1 MNFFEAQHQA
11 RKRTRWLVLWFAFG
25 VIGTVV
31 TLYAATIGIVKFLD
45 GTYPAEST
53 DQSLPAGVAIV
64 GLVVILLGSFF
75 KLIQL
80 GQGGSVVARD
90 MGARPIDPA
99 TRDTAERRLLNVVEE
114 MAIASGIPVPQVWV
128 MDDEESINAFAA
140 GTEPSNAVVA
150 VSRGC
155 LKELTRAELQGVVA
169 HEFSHILNGDM
180 RLNVRLIGWLFGLM
194 MIAMLG
200 RGILSILRHVRVR
213 SSGDNKNSGGLLLV
227 IVVSGAAVW
236 LIGSVGV
243 FFGRLIQAA
252 VSRQREYLADASAV
266 QFTRDPQGIAGA
278 LKKTLVQ
285 QGGKLH
291 APRAAEAA
299 HMFFA
304 SPGSLLSGM
313 LATHP
318 PLAERI
324 RLLDPS
330 VVASMAEAQRDKH
343 ASPVSEISARR
354 EWQSSALSGL
364 GAAASINADYGTKMR
379 NSLDLEV
386 AFFNVAQAKGAV
398 LGMLVAQD
406 ERLRDEEMRWL
417 VPVLSAEEME
427 FVALWQTRSLAMASV
442 QKIAVMDLAIP
453 LLRRMDL
460 AEYDVF
466 RDQARRLISSDGEVT
481 LFELMMERAMERHL
495 AGTFERRDLRPIR
508 FQRMEQLENELAH
521 LLACFARFSR
531 SNDSWLTGATAYQQ
545 LTGRTLPK
553 VENELSHL
561 DGVFLAM
568 DQASPPLKKQILQW
582 CGEAISQDGVIDDRE
597 IELLRA
603 AADAIGTSLPPLQAL
618 R

>member
-11 RKRTRWLVLWFAFG
+11 RKRTRWLVLWFALG
-25 VIGTVV
+25 VLGTVA
-31 TLYAATIGIVKFLD
+31 TLYGAAIGI
-45 GTYPAEST
+45 TYYVGHV
-53 DQSLPAGVAIV
+53 DQSFGFSVAAI

-75 KLIQL
+75 KLVQL
-80 GQGGSVVARD
+80 GQGGAVVARD
-90 MGARPIDPA
+90 MGARPVDPA
-99 TRDTAERRLLNVVEE
+99 TRDVAERRLLNVVEE
-114 MAIASGIPVPQVWV
+114 MSIASGIPAPQVWV
-128 MDDEESINAFAA
+128 MDDEQSINAFAA
-140 GTEPSNAVVA
+140 GTEPGNAVVA

-155 LKELTRAELQGVVA
+155 LEELNRAELQGVVA

-180 RLNVRLIGWLFGLM
+180 RLNLRLIGWLFGLM

-213 SSGDNKNSGGLLLV
+213 SSGDNKNNAGLLLV
-227 IVVSGAAVW
+227 ILLSGAAVW

-278 LKKTLVQ
+278 LKKILIQ
-285 QGGKLH
+285 QGGSLH

-299 HMFFA
+299 HMFFS
-304 SPGSLLSGM
+304 SPGSLLSGW

-318 PLAERI
+318 PLTERI

-330 VVASMAEAQRDKH
+330 VIVSMAEAQRERH
-343 ASPVSEISARR
+343 ASQSQEVSAKR

-364 GAAASINADYGTKMR
+364 GAASSINADYGTKMR
-379 NSLDLEV
+379 NSLDQAL
-386 AFFNVAQAKGAV
+386 AFYNLAQAKGAV

-406 ERLRDEEMRWL
+406 EQLREEEIRWL
-417 VPVLSAEEME
+417 LPVLSAEEME
-427 FVALWQTRSLAMASV
+427 AVALWQAQSLSMASV

-460 AEYDVF
+460 QEYDRF
-466 RDQARRLISSDGEVT
+466 REHARHLISCDGEVT
-481 LFELMMERAMERHL
+481 LFELMMVRAMERHL
-495 AGTFERRDLRPIR
+495 AGTFERRDLSPIR
-508 FQRMEQLENELAH
+508 YHRMEQLENELAR
-521 LLACFARFSR
+521 LLSCFACFSQ
-531 SNDSWLTGATAYQQ
+531 SSETWQTGAVAYRQ
-545 LTGRTLPK
+545 LTGRELPQ
-553 VENELSHL
+553 VENDLTHL
-561 DGVFLAM
+561 DGVLTTM

-582 CGEAISQDGVIDDRE
+582 CGESISQDGIIDDRE

-603 AADAIGTSLPPLQAL
+603 AADAIGTLLPPLQAL

>member
-11 RKRTRWLVLWFAFG
+11 RKRTRWLVLWFALG
-25 VIGTVV
+25 VLGTVA
-31 TLYAATIGIVKFLD
+31 TLYGAAIGI
-45 GTYPAEST
+45 TYYVGHV
-53 DQSLPAGVAIV
+53 DQSFGFSVAAI

-75 KLIQL
+75 KLVQL
-80 GQGGSVVARD
+80 GQGGAVVARD
-90 MGARPIDPA
+90 MGARPVDPA
-99 TRDTAERRLLNVVEE
+99 TRDVAERRLLNVVEE
-114 MAIASGIPVPQVWV
+114 MSIASGIPAPQVWV
-128 MDDEESINAFAA
+128 MDDEQSINAFAA
-140 GTEPSNAVVA
+140 GTEPGNAVVA

-155 LKELTRAELQGVVA
+155 LEELNRAELQGVVA

-180 RLNVRLIGWLFGLM
+180 RLNLRLIGWLFGLM

-200 RGILSILRHVRVR
+200 RGILSILRHARVR
-213 SSGDNKNSGGLLLV
+213 SSGDNKNNAGLLLV
-227 IVVSGAAVW
+227 ILLSGAAVW

-278 LKKTLVQ
+278 LKKILIQ
-285 QGGKLH
+285 QGGSLH

-299 HMFFA
+299 HMFFS
-304 SPGSLLSGM
+304 SPGSLLSGW

-318 PLAERI
+318 PLTERI

-330 VVASMAEAQRDKH
+330 VIVSMAEAQRERH
-343 ASPVSEISARR
+343 ASQSQEVSAKR

-364 GAAASINADYGTKMR
+364 GAASSINADYGTKMR
-379 NSLDLEV
+379 NSLGQAL
-386 AFFNVAQAKGAV
+386 AFYNLAQAKGAV

-406 ERLRDEEMRWL
+406 EQLREEEIRWL
-417 VPVLSAEEME
+417 LPVLSAEEME
-427 FVALWQTRSLAMASV
+427 AVALWQAQSLSMASV

-460 AEYDVF
+460 QEYDRF
-466 RDQARRLISSDGEVT
+466 REHARHLISCDGEVT
-481 LFELMMERAMERHL
+481 LFELMMVRAMERHL
-495 AGTFERRDLRPIR
+495 AGTFERRDLSPIR
-508 FQRMEQLENELAH
+508 YHRMEQLENELAR
-521 LLACFARFSR
+521 LLSCFACFSQ
-531 SNDSWLTGATAYQQ
+531 SSETWQTGAVAYRQ
-545 LTGRTLPK
+545 LTGRELPQ
-553 VENELSHL
+553 VENDLTHL
-561 DGVFLAM
+561 DGVLTTM

-582 CGEAISQDGVIDDRE
+582 CGESISQDGIIDDRE

-603 AADAIGTSLPPLQAL
+603 AADAIGTLLPPLQAL

>member
-11 RKRTRWLVLWFAFG
+11 RKRTRWLVLWFALG
-25 VIGTVV
+25 VLGTVA
-31 TLYAATIGIVKFLD
+31 TLYGAAIGI
-45 GTYPAEST
+45 TYYVGHV
-53 DQSLPAGVAIV
+53 DQSFGFSVAAI

-75 KLIQL
+75 KLVQL
-80 GQGGSVVARD
+80 GQGGAVVARD
-90 MGARPIDPA
+90 MGARPVDPA
-99 TRDTAERRLLNVVEE
+99 TRDVAERRLLNVVEE
-114 MAIASGIPVPQVWV
+114 MSIASGIPAPQVWV
-128 MDDEESINAFAA
+128 MDDEQSINAFAA
-140 GTEPSNAVVA
+140 GTEPGNAVVA

-155 LKELTRAELQGVVA
+155 LEELNRAELQGVVA

-180 RLNVRLIGWLFGLM
+180 RLNLRLIGWLFGLM

-213 SSGDNKNSGGLLLV
+213 SSGDNKNNAGLLLV
-227 IVVSGAAVW
+227 ILLSGAAVW

-278 LKKTLVQ
+278 LKKILIQ
-285 QGGKLH
+285 QGGSLH

-299 HMFFA
+299 HMFFS
-304 SPGSLLSGM
+304 SPGSLLSGW

-318 PLAERI
+318 PLTERI

-330 VVASMAEAQRDKH
+330 VIVSMAEAQRERH
-343 ASPVSEISARR
+343 ASQSQEVSAKR

-364 GAAASINADYGTKMR
+364 GAASSINADYGTKMR
-379 NSLDLEV
+379 NSLGQAL
-386 AFFNVAQAKGAV
+386 AFYNLAQAKGAV

-406 ERLRDEEMRWL
+406 EQLREEEIRWL
-417 VPVLSAEEME
+417 LPVLSAEEME
-427 FVALWQTRSLAMASV
+427 AVALWQAQSLSMASV

-460 AEYDVF
+460 QEYDRF
-466 RDQARRLISSDGEVT
+466 REHARHLISCDGEVT
-481 LFELMMERAMERHL
+481 LFELMMVRAMEHHL
-495 AGTFERRDLRPIR
+495 AGTFERRDLSPIR
-508 FQRMEQLENELAH
+508 YHRMEQLENELAR
-521 LLACFARFSR
+521 LLSCFACFSQ
-531 SNDSWLTGATAYQQ
+531 SSETWQTGAVAYRQ
-545 LTGRTLPK
+545 LTGRELPQ
-553 VENELSHL
+553 VENDLTHL
-561 DGVFLAM
+561 DGVLTTM

-582 CGEAISQDGVIDDRE
+582 CGESISQDGIIDDRE

-603 AADAIGTSLPPLQAL
+603 AADAIGTLLPPLQAL

>member
-11 RKRTRWLVLWFAFG
+11 RKRTRWLVLWFALG
-25 VIGTVV
+25 VLGTVA
-31 TLYAATIGIVKFLD
+31 TLYGAAIGISQYA
-45 GTYPAEST
+45 GHA
-53 DQSLPAGVAIV
+53 DQSFGLSVAAI

-75 KLIQL
+75 KLVQL

-90 MGARPIDPA
+90 MGARPVDPA

-114 MAIASGIPVPQVWV
+114 MSIASGIPAPQVWV

-180 RLNVRLIGWLFGLM
+180 RLNLRLIGWLFGLM

-213 SSGDNKNSGGLLLV
+213 SSGDNKNSAGLLLA

-278 LKKTLVQ
+278 LKKILVQ
-285 QGGKLH
+285 QGGSLH

-299 HMFFA
+299 HMFFS
-304 SPGSLLSGM
+304 SPGSLLSGL

-330 VVASMAEAQRDKH
+330 VVASMAAAQKDRDH
-343 ASPVSEISARR
+343 SPASEISAKR
-354 EWQSSALSGL
+354 EWQSAALSGL

-379 NSLDLEV
+379 NSLGLEI
-386 AFFNVAQAKGAV
+386 AFFNVEQAKGAV

-406 ERLRDEEMRWL
+406 EQLREEEMRWL
-417 VPVLSAEEME
+417 VPTLTAEEME
-427 FVALWQTRSLAMASV
+427 AVALWQSRSLSMASV

-453 LLRRMDL
+453 LLRRMNL
-460 AEYDVF
+460 QEYDQF
-466 RDQARRLISSDGEVT
+466 REHARHLISSDGEVT

-508 FQRMEQLENELAH
+508 YYRMEQLENELAL
-521 LLACFARFSR
+521 LLACFARFSL
-531 SNDSWLTGATAYQQ
+531 SSETWQTGVGAYRQ
-545 LTGRTLPK
+545 LTGRELPQ
-553 VENELSHL
+553 VEYDLNDL
-561 DGVFLAM
+561 DGVFAAM

-582 CGEAISQDGVIDDRE
+582 CGEAISQDGIIDDRE

-603 AADAIGTSLPPLQAL
+603 AADAIGTLLPPLQAL

>member
-11 RKRTRWLVLWFAFG
+11 RKRTRWLVLWFALG
-25 VIGTVV
+25 VLGTVA
-31 TLYAATIGIVKFLD
+31 TLYGAAIGI
-45 GTYPAEST
+45 TYYVGHV
-53 DQSLPAGVAIV
+53 DQSFGFSVAAI

-75 KLIQL
+75 KLVQL
-80 GQGGSVVARD
+80 GQGGAVVARD
-90 MGARPIDPA
+90 MGARPVDPA
-99 TRDTAERRLLNVVEE
+99 TRDVAERRLLNVVEE
-114 MAIASGIPVPQVWV
+114 MSIASGIPAPQVWV
-128 MDDEESINAFAA
+128 MDDEQSINAFAA
-140 GTEPSNAVVA
+140 GTEPGNAVVA

-155 LKELTRAELQGVVA
+155 LEELNRAELQGVVA

-180 RLNVRLIGWLFGLM
+180 RLNLRLIGWLFGLM

-213 SSGDNKNSGGLLLV
+213 SSGDNKNNAGLLLV
-227 IVVSGAAVW
+227 ILLSGAAVW

-278 LKKTLVQ
+278 LKKILIQ
-285 QGGKLH
+285 QGGSLH

-299 HMFFA
+299 HMFFS
-304 SPGSLLSGM
+304 SPGSLLSGW

-318 PLAERI
+318 PLTERI

-330 VVASMAEAQRDKH
+330 VIVSMAEAQRERH
-343 ASPVSEISARR
+343 ASQSQEVSAKR

-364 GAAASINADYGTKMR
+364 GAASSINADYGTKMR
-379 NSLDLEV
+379 NSLGQAL
-386 AFFNVAQAKGAV
+386 AFYNLAQAKGAV

-406 ERLRDEEMRWL
+406 EQLREEEIRWL
-417 VPVLSAEEME
+417 LPVLSAEEME
-427 FVALWQTRSLAMASV
+427 AVALWQAQSLSMASV

-453 LLRRMDL
+453 LLRRMDIQ
-460 AEYDVF
+460 EYDRF
-466 RDQARRLISSDGEVT
+466 REHARHLISCDGEVT
-481 LFELMMERAMERHL
+481 LFELMMVRAMERHL
-495 AGTFERRDLRPIR
+495 AGTFERRDLSPIR
-508 FQRMEQLENELAH
+508 YHRMEQLENELAR
-521 LLACFARFSR
+521 LLSCFACFSQ
-531 SNDSWLTGATAYQQ
+531 SSETWQTGAVAYRQ
-545 LTGRTLPK
+545 LTGRELPQ
-553 VENELSHL
+553 VENDLTHL
-561 DGVFLAM
+561 DGVLTTM

-582 CGEAISQDGVIDDRE
+582 CGESISQDGIIDDRE

-603 AADAIGTSLPPLQAL
+603 AADAIGTLLPPLQAL

>member
-11 RKRTRWLVLWFAFG
+11 RKRTRWLVLWFALG
-25 VIGTVV
+25 VLGTVA
-31 TLYAATIGIVKFLD
+31 TLYGAAIGI
-45 GTYPAEST
+45 TYYVGHV
-53 DQSLPAGVAIV
+53 DQSFGFSVAAI

-75 KLIQL
+75 KLVQL
-80 GQGGSVVARD
+80 GQGGAVVARD
-90 MGARPIDPA
+90 MGARPVDPA
-99 TRDTAERRLLNVVEE
+99 TRDVAERRLLNVVEE
-114 MAIASGIPVPQVWV
+114 MSIASGIPAPQVWV
-128 MDDEESINAFAA
+128 MDDEQSINAFAA
-140 GTEPSNAVVA
+140 GTEPGNAVVA

-155 LKELTRAELQGVVA
+155 LEELNRAELQGVVA

-180 RLNVRLIGWLFGLM
+180 RLNLRLIGWLFGLM

-213 SSGDNKNSGGLLLV
+213 SSGDNKNNAGLLLV
-227 IVVSGAAVW
+227 ILLSGAAVW

-278 LKKTLVQ
+278 LKKILIQ
-285 QGGKLH
+285 QGGSLH

-299 HMFFA
+299 HMFFS
-304 SPGSLLSGM
+304 SPGSLLSGW

-318 PLAERI
+318 PLTERI

-330 VVASMAEAQRDKH
+330 VIVSMAEAQRERH
-343 ASPVSEISARR
+343 ASQSQEVSAKR

-364 GAAASINADYGTKMR
+364 GAASSINADYGTKMR
-379 NSLDLEV
+379 NSLDQAL
-386 AFFNVAQAKGAV
+386 AFYNLAQAKGAV

-406 ERLRDEEMRWL
+406 EQLREEEIRWL
-417 VPVLSAEEME
+417 LPVLSAEEME
-427 FVALWQTRSLAMASV
+427 AVALWQAQSLSMASV

-460 AEYDVF
+460 QEYDRF
-466 RDQARRLISSDGEVT
+466 REHARHLISCDGEVT
-481 LFELMMERAMERHL
+481 LFELMMVRAMERHL
-495 AGTFERRDLRPIR
+495 AGTFERRDLSPIR
-508 FQRMEQLENELAH
+508 YHRMEQLENELAR
-521 LLACFARFSR
+521 LLSCFACFSQ
-531 SNDSWLTGATAYQQ
+531 SSETWQTGSVAYRQ
-545 LTGRTLPK
+545 LTGRELPQ
-553 VENELSHL
+553 VENDLTHL
-561 DGVFLAM
+561 DGVLTTL

-582 CGEAISQDGVIDDRE
+582 CGESISQDGIIDDRE

-603 AADAIGTSLPPLQAL
+603 AADAIGTLLPPLQAL

>member
-11 RKRTRWLVLWFAFG
+11 RKRTRWLVLWFALG
-25 VIGTVV
+25 VLGTVA
-31 TLYAATIGIVKFLD
+31 TLYGAAIGI
-45 GTYPAEST
+45 TYYVGHV
-53 DQSLPAGVAIV
+53 DQSFGFSVAAI

-75 KLIQL
+75 KLVQL
-80 GQGGSVVARD
+80 GQGGAVVARD
-90 MGARPIDPA
+90 MGARPVDPA
-99 TRDTAERRLLNVVEE
+99 TRDGAERRLLNVVEE
-114 MAIASGIPVPQVWV
+114 MSIASGIPAPQVWV
-128 MDDEESINAFAA
+128 MDDEQSINAFAA
-140 GTEPSNAVVA
+140 GTEPGNAVVA

-155 LKELTRAELQGVVA
+155 LEELNRAELQGVVA

-180 RLNVRLIGWLFGLM
+180 RLNLRLIGWLFGLM

-213 SSGDNKNSGGLLLV
+213 SSGDNKNNAGLLLV
-227 IVVSGAAVW
+227 ILVSGAAVW

-278 LKKTLVQ
+278 LKKILIQ
-285 QGGKLH
+285 QGGSLH

-299 HMFFA
+299 HMFFS
-304 SPGSLLSGM
+304 SPGSLLSGW

-318 PLAERI
+318 PLTERI

-330 VVASMAEAQRDKH
+330 VIVSMAEAQRQRH
-343 ASPVSEISARR
+343 ASQSQEVSAKR

-364 GAAASINADYGTKMR
+364 GAASSINADYGTKMR
-379 NSLDLEV
+379 NSLDQAL
-386 AFFNVAQAKGAV
+386 AFYNLAQAKGAV

-406 ERLRDEEMRWL
+406 EQLREEEIRWL
-417 VPVLSAEEME
+417 LPVLSAEEME
-427 FVALWQTRSLAMASV
+427 AVALWQAQSLSMASV

-460 AEYDVF
+460 QEYDRF
-466 RDQARRLISSDGEVT
+466 REHARHLISCDGEVT
-481 LFELMMERAMERHL
+481 LFELMMVRALERHL
-495 AGTFERRDLRPIR
+495 AGTFERRDLSPIR
-508 FQRMEQLENELAH
+508 YHRMEQLENELAR
-521 LLACFARFSR
+521 LLSCFACFSQ
-531 SNDSWLTGATAYQQ
+531 SSETWQTGAVAYRQ
-545 LTGRTLPK
+545 LTGRELPQ
-553 VENELSHL
+553 VENDLTHL
-561 DGVFLAM
+561 DGVLTTM

-582 CGEAISQDGVIDDRE
+582 CGESISQDGIIDDRE

-603 AADAIGTSLPPLQAL
+603 AADAIGTLLPPLQAL

>member
-11 RKRTRWLVLWFAFG
+11 RKRTRWLVLWFALG
-25 VIGTVV
+25 VIGTVA
-31 TLYAATIGIVKFLD
+31 TLYAATIGITHFLD
-45 GTYPAEST
+45 AKSIAQPS

-75 KLIQL
+75 KLLQL

-90 MGARPIDPA
+90 MGARPVDPA

-114 MAIASGIPVPQVWV
+114 MAIASGIPAPQVWV

-213 SSGDNKNSGGLLLV
+213 SSGDNKNGGGLLLV

-278 LKKTLVQ
+278 LKKILVQ
-285 QGGKLH
+285 QGGTLH

-299 HMFFA
+299 HMFFT
-304 SPGSLLSGM
+304 SPGSLLSGL

-330 VVASMAEAQRDKH
+330 VVASMAEAQRNKND
-343 ASPVSEISARR
+343 SRSSEISAKR

-379 NSLDLEV
+379 SSLDLEV
-386 AFFNVAQAKGAV
+386 AFFNVEQAKGAV

-406 ERLRDEEMRWL
+406 ERLREEEMRWL

-427 FVALWQTRSLAMASV
+427 AVALWQSRSLAMASV

-453 LLRRMDL
+453 LMRRMDFV
-460 AEYDVF
+460 EYENF
-466 RDQARRLISSDGEVT
+466 RQQARRLISTDGEVT

-495 AGTFERRDLRPIR
+495 AGTFERRDVRPIR
-508 FQRMEQLENELAH
+508 FLRMEQLENELAQ
-521 LLACFARFSR
+521 LLACFARYSR
-531 SNDSWLTGATAYQQ
+531 SEQTWKTGAESYQRS
-545 LTGRTLPK
+545 TGRMLPLA
-553 VENELSHL
+553 ENDLNHL

>member
-11 RKRTRWLVLWFAFG
+11 RKRTRWLVLWFALG
-25 VIGTVV
+25 VLGTVA
-31 TLYAATIGIVKFLD
+31 TLYGAAIGI
-45 GTYPAEST
+45 TYYVGHV
-53 DQSLPAGVAIV
+53 DQSFGFSVAAI

-75 KLIQL
+75 KLVQL
-80 GQGGSVVARD
+80 GQGGAVVARD
-90 MGARPIDPA
+90 MGARPVDPA
-99 TRDTAERRLLNVVEE
+99 TRDVAERRLLNVVEE
-114 MAIASGIPVPQVWV
+114 MSIASGIPAPQVWV
-128 MDDEESINAFAA
+128 MDDEQSINAFAA
-140 GTEPSNAVVA
+140 GTEPGNAVVA

-155 LKELTRAELQGVVA
+155 LEELNRAELQGVVA

-180 RLNVRLIGWLFGLM
+180 RLNLRLIGWLFGLM

-213 SSGDNKNSGGLLLV
+213 SSGDNKNNAGLLLV
-227 IVVSGAAVW
+227 ILLSGAAVW

-278 LKKTLVQ
+278 LKKILIQ
-285 QGGKLH
+285 QGGSLH

-299 HMFFA
+299 HMFFS
-304 SPGSLLSGM
+304 SPGSLLSGW
-313 LATHP
+313 LATHA
-318 PLAERI
+318 PLTERI

-330 VVASMAEAQRDKH
+330 VIVSMAEAQRERH
-343 ASPVSEISARR
+343 ASQSQEVSAKR

-364 GAAASINADYGTKMR
+364 GAASSINADYGTKMR
-379 NSLDLEV
+379 NSLGQAL
-386 AFFNVAQAKGAV
+386 AFYNLAQAKGAV

-406 ERLRDEEMRWL
+406 EQLREEEIRWL
-417 VPVLSAEEME
+417 LPVLSAEEME
-427 FVALWQTRSLAMASV
+427 AVALWQAQSLSMASV

-460 AEYDVF
+460 QEYDRF
-466 RDQARRLISSDGEVT
+466 REHARHLISCDGEVT
-481 LFELMMERAMERHL
+481 LFELMMVRAMERHL
-495 AGTFERRDLRPIR
+495 AGTFERRDLSPIR
-508 FQRMEQLENELAH
+508 YHRMEQLENELAR
-521 LLACFARFSR
+521 LLSCFACFSQ
-531 SNDSWLTGATAYQQ
+531 SSETWQTGAVAYRQ
-545 LTGRTLPK
+545 LTGRELPQI
-553 VENELSHL
+553 ENDLTHL
-561 DGVFLAM
+561 DGVLTTM

-582 CGEAISQDGVIDDRE
+582 CGESISQDGIIDDRE

-603 AADAIGTSLPPLQAL
+603 AADAIGTLLPPLQAL

>member
-11 RKRTRWLVLWFAFG
+11 RKRTRWLVLWFALG
-25 VIGTVV
+25 VLGTVA
-31 TLYAATIGIVKFLD
+31 TLYGAAIGI
-45 GTYPAEST
+45 TYYVGHV
-53 DQSLPAGVAIV
+53 DQSFGFSVAAI

-75 KLIQL
+75 KLVQL
-80 GQGGSVVARD
+80 GQGGAVVARD
-90 MGARPIDPA
+90 MGARPVDPA
-99 TRDTAERRLLNVVEE
+99 TRDVAERRLLNVVEE
-114 MAIASGIPVPQVWV
+114 MSIASGIPAPQVWV
-128 MDDEESINAFAA
+128 MDDEQSINAFAA
-140 GTEPSNAVVA
+140 GTEPGNAVVA

-155 LKELTRAELQGVVA
+155 LEELNRAELQGVVA

-180 RLNVRLIGWLFGLM
+180 RLNLRLIGWLFGLM

-213 SSGDNKNSGGLLLV
+213 SSGDNKNNAGLLLV
-227 IVVSGAAVW
+227 ILLSGAAVW

-278 LKKTLVQ
+278 LKKILIQ
-285 QGGKLH
+285 QGGSLH

-299 HMFFA
+299 HMFFS
-304 SPGSLLSGM
+304 SPGSLLSGW

-318 PLAERI
+318 PLTERI

-330 VVASMAEAQRDKH
+330 VIVSMAEAQRERH
-343 ASPVSEISARR
+343 ASQSQEVSAKR

-364 GAAASINADYGTKMR
+364 GAASSINADYGTKMR
-379 NSLDLEV
+379 NSLGQAL
-386 AFFNVAQAKGAV
+386 AFYNLAQAKGAV

-406 ERLRDEEMRWL
+406 EQLREEEIRWL
-417 VPVLSAEEME
+417 LPVLSAEEME
-427 FVALWQTRSLAMASV
+427 AVALWQAQSLSMASV

-460 AEYDVF
+460 QEYDRF
-466 RDQARRLISSDGEVT
+466 REHARHLISCDGEVT
-481 LFELMMERAMERHL
+481 LFELMMVRAMERHL
-495 AGTFERRDLRPIR
+495 AGTFERRDLSPIR
-508 FQRMEQLENELAH
+508 YHRMEQLENELAR
-521 LLACFARFSR
+521 LLSCFACFSQ
-531 SNDSWLTGATAYQQ
+531 SSETWQTGAVAYRQ
-545 LTGRTLPK
+545 LTGRELPQ
-553 VENELSHL
+553 VENDLTHL
-561 DGVFLAM
+561 DGVLTTM

-582 CGEAISQDGVIDDRE
+582 CGESISQDGIIDDRE

-603 AADAIGTSLPPLQAL
+603 AADAIGTLLPPLQAL

>member
-11 RKRTRWLVLWFAFG
+11 RKRTRWLVLWFALG
-25 VIGTVV
+25 VLGTVA
-31 TLYAATIGIVKFLD
+31 TLYGAAIGI
-45 GTYPAEST
+45 TYYVGHV
-53 DQSLPAGVAIV
+53 DQSFGFSVAAI

-75 KLIQL
+75 KLVQL
-80 GQGGSVVARD
+80 GQGGAVVARD
-90 MGARPIDPA
+90 MGARPVDPA
-99 TRDTAERRLLNVVEE
+99 TRDVAERRLLNVVEE
-114 MAIASGIPVPQVWV
+114 MSIASGIPAPQVWV
-128 MDDEESINAFAA
+128 MDDEQSINAFAA
-140 GTEPSNAVVA
+140 GTEPGNAVVA

-155 LKELTRAELQGVVA
+155 LEELNRAELQGVVA

-180 RLNVRLIGWLFGLM
+180 RLNLRLIGWLFGLM

-213 SSGDNKNSGGLLLV
+213 SSGDNKNNAGLLLV
-227 IVVSGAAVW
+227 ILLSGAAVW

-278 LKKTLVQ
+278 LKKILIQ
-285 QGGKLH
+285 QGGSLH

-299 HMFFA
+299 HMFFS
-304 SPGSLLSGM
+304 SPGSLLSGW

-318 PLAERI
+318 PLTERI

-330 VVASMAEAQRDKH
+330 VIVSMAEAQRERH
-343 ASPVSEISARR
+343 ASQSQEVSAKR

-364 GAAASINADYGTKMR
+364 GAASSINADYGTKMR
-379 NSLDLEV
+379 NSLDQAV
-386 AFFNVAQAKGAV
+386 AFYNLAQAKGAV

-406 ERLRDEEMRWL
+406 EQLREEEIRWL
-417 VPVLSAEEME
+417 LPVLSAEEME
-427 FVALWQTRSLAMASV
+427 AVALWQAQSLSMASV

-460 AEYDVF
+460 QEYDRF
-466 RDQARRLISSDGEVT
+466 REHARHLISCDGEGT
-481 LFELMMERAMERHL
+481 LFELMMVRAMERHL
-495 AGTFERRDLRPIR
+495 AGTFERRDLSPIR
-508 FQRMEQLENELAH
+508 YHRMEQLENELAR
-521 LLACFARFSR
+521 LLSCFACFSQ
-531 SNDSWLTGATAYQQ
+531 SSETWQTGAVAYRQ
-545 LTGRTLPK
+545 LTGRELPQ
-553 VENELSHL
+553 VENDLTHL
-561 DGVFLAM
+561 DGVLTTM

-582 CGEAISQDGVIDDRE
+582 CGESISQDGIIDDRE

-603 AADAIGTSLPPLQAL
+603 AADAIGTLLPPLQAL

>member
-1 MNFFEAQHQA
+1 MNFFEAQYQA
-11 RKRTRWLVLWFAFG
+11 RKRTRWLVLWFALG
-25 VIGTVV
+25 VLGTVA
-31 TLYAATIGIVKFLD
+31 TLYGAAIAI
-45 GTYPAEST
+45 TYYVGHV
-53 DQSLPAGVAIV
+53 DQSFGFSIAAI
-64 GLVVILLGSFF
+64 GLVVILLGSFL

-80 GQGGSVVARD
+80 GQGGAVVARD
-90 MGARPIDPA
+90 MGARPVDPS

-114 MAIASGIPVPQVWV
+114 MSIASGIPAPQVWV

-140 GTEPSNAVVA
+140 GTEPGNAVVA

-180 RLNVRLIGWLFGLM
+180 RLNLRLTGWLFGLM

-213 SSGDNKNSGGLLLV
+213 SSGDNKNSAGLLLA

-278 LKKTLVQ
+278 LKKILVQ
-285 QGGKLH
+285 QGGSLH

-299 HMFFA
+299 HMFFS
-304 SPGSLLSGM
+304 SPGSFLSGW

-318 PLAERI
+318 PLSERI
-324 RLLDPS
+324 RLLDSSAVTSIAAAQSDRNDSP
-330 VVASMAEAQRDKH
+330 ASDI
-343 ASPVSEISARR
+343 PVTR
-354 EWQSSALSGL
+354 EWQSAALSGL
-364 GAAASINADYGTKMR
+364 GAASSINTDYGTKMR
-379 NSLDLEV
+379 NSLDQAIVFNNLE
-386 AFFNVAQAKGAV
+386 QAKGAV
-398 LGMLVAQD
+398 IGMLVAHD
-406 ERLRDEEMRWL
+406 EKLREEEMRWL
-417 VPVLSAEEME
+417 VTVLSIEEME
-427 FVALWQTRSLAMASV
+427 AVALWQSRFVSMASV

-453 LLRRMDL
+453 LLRRMNFQ
-460 AEYDVF
+460 EYDQF
-466 RDQARRLISSDGEVT
+466 RQQTRHLISSDGEVT

-508 FQRMEQLENELAH
+508 YYRMEQLENELAL
-521 LLACFARFSR
+521 LLACFALFSQ
-531 SNDSWLTGATAYQQ
+531 SSETWQTGAVAYRQ
-545 LTGRTLPK
+545 LTERELPQ
-553 VENELSHL
+553 VEYDLNHL
-561 DGVFLAM
+561 DGVLATM

-582 CGEAISQDGVIDDRE
+582 CGESISHDGFIDNCE

-603 AADAIGTSLPPLQAL
+603 TADAIGSLLPPLQVL